1 MNLNLTKLFPK
12 SSPNVEVIAGR
23 DMIVTVPDG
32 TQRSVTVG
40 ERLEVTKEELARYE
54 RGDLLVQGKPAS
66 TSKLVDPTPQRPS
79 PTPPPDA
86 FRELPKCFT
95 QWHELSDRF
104 RCLRQH
110 LRDID
115 ATRVRLFGSANSF
128 SALHGSATAIG
139 MQYVHGRTP
148 QENAKVIHHT
158 IDFNCPK
165 TIFQDRCLTAAH
177 EAATDELDRL
187 KEKSEVTLQKLFLEC
202 GNHRIKNSEALQA
215 VIDEL
220 GEIGLQIFRSRIAPL
235 GLSEHHIRGLFYGSA
250 DFVAYCHPPA
260 YSGGMC
266 LLRCVDGITEFYG
279 EEQPPQQAGHLLGE
293 MLRLAELK
301 PLLAE
306 ARKVLTRTLKAAA

>member
-1 MNLNLTKLFPK
+1 MNLNLSKLFPK
-12 SSPNVEVIAGR
+12 TSPDIEVISNRSMVVTLATGETKSVAAGDR
-23 DMIVTVPDG
+23 FFV
-32 TQRSVTVG
+32 S
-40 ERLEVTKEELARYE
+40 KAELAKYE
-54 RGDLLVQGKPAS
+54 RDDLLVQSKPAS
-66 TSKLVDPTPQRPS
+66 TKMVDPTPPRPTAI
-79 PTPPPDA
+79 PAPEPWGN
-86 FRELPKCFT
+86 LPSCFGK
-95 QWHELSDRF
+95 WHELNDRF

-115 ATRVRLFGSANSF
+115 ATRVRLFGSAISF
-128 SALHGSATAIG
+128 SALQGGASAIG
-139 MQYVHGRTP
+139 MRFVEGRTP
-148 QENAKVIHHT
+148 QENHQILT
-158 IDFNCPK
+158 TNLDFNCPK
-165 TIFQDRCLTAAH
+165 TIYNDRCLTAAH
-177 EAATDELDRL
+177 DAATDELERL
-187 KEKSEVTLQKLFLEC
+187 TEKSEVTLQRLFLEC

-220 GEIGLQIFRSRIAPL
+220 GEIGLNIFRSRIAPL
-235 GLSEHHIRGLFYGSA
+235 GLSEHHLRGLFYGSA
-250 DFVAYCHPPA
+250 DFVAYVHPPA

>member
-54 RGDLLVQGKPAS
+54 RGDLLVQSKPTS
-66 TSKLVDPTPQRPS
+66 TRMTDPAPSRPPPTPA
-79 PTPPPDA
+79 PDA
-86 FRELPKCFT
+86 WRDLPKSFT
-95 QWHELSDRF
+95 QWHDLNDRC

-115 ATRVRLFGSANSF
+115 ATRVRLFGSAISF

-148 QENAKVIHHT
+148 QENAKVIHHH

-177 EAATDELDRL
+177 DAATDELERL
-187 KEKSEVTLQKLFLEC
+187 TEKSEVTLQRLFLEC

-220 GEIGLQIFRSRIAPL
+220 GEIGLNIFRSRIAPL
-235 GLSEHHIRGLFYGSA
+235 GLSEHHLRGLFYGSA
-250 DFVAYCHPPA
+250 DFVAYIHPPA
-260 YSGGMC
+260 YSGGIC
-266 LLRCVDGITEFYG
+266 ILRCVDGITEFYG
-279 EEQPPQQAGHLLGE
+279 DEAPPQQAGHLIGE
-293 MLRLAELK
+293 MLRIAELK
-301 PLLAE
+301 PLLLE
-306 ARKVLTRTLKAAA
+306 ARKTLAKTLKLAA

>member
-1 MNLNLTKLFPK
+1 MNLNLTKLFPT
-12 SSPNVEVIAGR
+12 SSTNVEVIAGR
-23 DMIVTVPDG
+23 DMIVTGPDG

-66 TSKLVDPTPQRPS
+66 TKMTDPTPSRPP
-79 PTPPPDA
+79 PTPAPDA

-115 ATRVRLFGSANSF
+115 ATRVRLFGSAISF

-235 GLSEHHIRGLFYGSA
+235 GLSEHHLRGLFYGSA

>member
-12 SSPNVEVIAGR
+12 SSTNVEVIAGR

-66 TSKLVDPTPQRPS
+66 TKMTDPTPSRPP
-79 PTPPPDA
+79 PTPAPDA

-115 ATRVRLFGSANSF
+115 ATRVRLFGSAISF

-235 GLSEHHIRGLFYGSA
+235 GLSEHHLRGLFYGSA